1 MSEINDLIKYIKDLT
16 EETNAED
23 IKQYLL
29 KYKGSLNLNDLGSLN
44 DENDENQ
51 QTNPTILKNDIIVKN
66 SVRISKIYDYYK
78 DKLITKKQKEE
89 VKDFLI
95 NNGYI
100 KQKTNK
106 NNRTVGYVVNNE
118 KINEFNEWMKENL
131 SLN

>member
-1 MSEINDLIKYIKDLT
+1 MSENNDLIKYIKDLT

-29 KYKGSLNLNDLGSLN
+29 KYKESLNSNELNQN
-44 DENDENQ
+44 ETNQ
-51 QTNPTILKNDIIVKN
+51 TTLKNDIIVKN
-66 SVRISKIYDYYK
+66 SVRISKIYDCYK

-118 KINEFNEWMKENL
+118 KINEFNEWINENL
-131 SLN
+131 ILNS

>member
-1 MSEINDLIKYIKDLT
+1 MSENNDLIKYIKDLT

-29 KYKGSLNLNDLGSLN
+29 KYKESLNLNN
-44 DENDENQ
+44 EKDENEANK
-51 QTNPTILKNDIIVKN
+51 TTLKNDIIVKN

-131 SLN
+131 TDLTS

>member
-1 MSEINDLIKYIKDLT
+1 MSENNDLIKYIKDLT

-29 KYKGSLNLNDLGSLN
+29 KYKESLNNES
-44 DENDENQ
+44 NQ
-51 QTNPTILKNDIIVKN
+51 TTLKNDIIVKN

-118 KINEFNEWMKENL
+118 KINEFNEWIKENL
-131 SLN
+131 ILN

>member
-1 MSEINDLIKYIKDLT
+1 MSGNNDLIEYIKNLT

-29 KYKGSLNLNDLGSLN
+29 KYKESLNLN
-44 DENDENQ
+44 ETNQ
-51 QTNPTILKNDIIVKN
+51 TTLKNDIIVKN

-78 DKLITKKQKEE
+78 DKLITKKQRDE
-89 VKDFLI
+89 VKDYLI

-131 SLN
+131 IQV

>member
-1 MSEINDLIKYIKDLT
+1 MSENNDLIKYVKDLT

-29 KYKGSLNLNDLGSLN
+29 KYKESLNQNDK
-44 DENDENQ
+44 
-51 QTNPTILKNDIIVKN
+51 TTLKNDIIVKN
-66 SVRISKIYDYYK
+66 SVRMSKIYDYYK

-131 SLN
+131 ILN

>member
-29 KYKGSLNLNDLGSLN
+29 KYKESLNNESNQTTLNLNDLGS
-44 DENDENQ
+44 
-51 QTNPTILKNDIIVKN
+51 LKNDIIVKN
-66 SVRISKIYDYYK
+66 SVRLSKIYDYYK

-106 NNRTVGYVVNNE
+106 NNRTVGYVVNKE
-118 KINEFNEWMKENL
+118 KINEFNEWIKENL
-131 SLN
+131 I

>member
-1 MSEINDLIKYIKDLT
+1 MSENNDLIKYIKNLT

-29 KYKGSLNLNDLGSLN
+29 KYKESLNQNEAN
-44 DENDENQ
+44 
-51 QTNPTILKNDIIVKN
+51 QTNQRSDHETNQTTLKNDIIVKN

-89 VKDFLI
+89 VKDYLI
-95 NNGYI
+95 NNDYI

-106 NNRTVGYVVNNE
+106 NNRIVGYVVNNE

-131 SLN
+131 IQV

>member
-1 MSEINDLIKYIKDLT
+1 MSENNDLIKYIKDLT

-29 KYKGSLNLNDLGSLN
+29 KYKESLNINEENNQNDK
-44 DENDENQ
+44 
-51 QTNPTILKNDIIVKN
+51 TTLKQNDIIVKN

-89 VKDFLI
+89 VKDYLI
-95 NNGYI
+95 NNDYI

-118 KINEFNEWMKENL
+118 KINEFNEWIKENL
-131 SLN
+131 ILK